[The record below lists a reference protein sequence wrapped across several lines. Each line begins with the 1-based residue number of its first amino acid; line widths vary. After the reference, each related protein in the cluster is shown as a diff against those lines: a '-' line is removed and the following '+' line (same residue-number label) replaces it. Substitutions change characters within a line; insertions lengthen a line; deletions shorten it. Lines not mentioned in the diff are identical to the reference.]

1 MKNIILFSLI
11 VLSCSFFG
19 QNKNISEKKDSLEID
34 VTQKIILEN
43 LNDKNSANWKDVLT
57 NYLQIALKDLG
68 GKDKKVEFKTTLF
81 NLKAQVDKN
90 LWIDYNYEKE
100 NFARNFQIE
109 AGLSLKDDYNLK
121 GFTYGL
127 GWAYNQRDKSINTF
141 VKKKSGE
148 FYKEYR
154 HSLTFALNSYRQDL
168 LKIYDE
174 TKTNEILKVI
184 DDIEKKFKSPDK
196 IMIIPLK
203 EFPMEFQEY
212 LPPNYNDYYEKFDK
226 QYNEDLAEIE
236 RKPYFFIGFNS
247 SFSET
252 SKFLE
257 EYKIETI
264 FLKGIKTNKLK
275 MEIDFRNSLN
285 SSKDSLNINK
295 RFFASQLGLN
305 VSFLSKERS
314 VLEIKPAFEFKKDF
328 TNEVKGQS
336 EVFYATSD
344 IRIRVYKDVWIPLIL
359 KYDIKNGNLFGFL
372 NLSINFDAVKNE

>member
-1 MKNIILFSLI
+1 MKKILLFLLI
-11 VLSCSFFG
+11 VVSCLFFG
-19 QNKNISEKKDSLEID
+19 QNNAKKKDSLD
-34 VTQKIILEN
+34 KDSDKKAILEN
-43 LNDKNSANWKDVLT
+43 LDQKNSANWKDVLT
-57 NYLQIALKDLG
+57 NYFQIALKDLG

-81 NLKAQVDKN
+81 NLKSQANKN

-100 NFARNFQIE
+100 NFSRNFQIE
-109 AGLSLKDDYNLK
+109 TGLSLKDDYNLK

-127 GWAYNQRDKSINTF
+127 GWAYNKRDKSINTF
-141 VKKKSGE
+141 VDKQSGKI
-148 FYKEYR
+148 YNEYR
-154 HSLTFALNSYRQDL
+154 RTLTKAINSYRMDL
-168 LKIYDE
+168 LEKNTE
-174 TKTNEILKVI
+174 EATNDSLKVI
-184 DDIEKKFKSPDK
+184 YDIESRFKSPDK

-203 EFPMEFQEY
+203 EFPAEFRKKY
-212 LPPNYNDYYEKFDK
+212 LPEDYNNYFENFDT
-226 QYNEDLAEIE
+226 QYQADLNEIG

-264 FLKGIKTNKLK
+264 FLKGIKTKNIK

-285 SSKDSLNINK
+285 SSKDSLNINE
-295 RFFASQLGLN
+295 RFFTSQLGLN
-305 VSFLSKERS
+305 VSFLNKERS
-314 VLEIKPAFEFKKDF
+314 ILEIKPAFEFKKDF
-328 TNEVKGQS
+328 TNEVKDQS

-372 NLSINFDAVKNE
+372 NISINFDTIKKE

>member
-1 MKNIILFSLI
+1 MKKILLFLLI
-11 VLSCSFFG
+11 VVSCLFFG
-19 QNKNISEKKDSLEID
+19 QNISLKEDSLEKD
-34 VTQKIILEN
+34 FTKKAILEN
-43 LNDKNSANWKDVLT
+43 LNEKNSANWKDVLT
-57 NYLQIALKDLG
+57 NYFQIALKDVG

-81 NLKAQVDKN
+81 NLKAQVDKD

-100 NFARNFQIE
+100 NFARNFQID
-109 AGLSLKDDYNLK
+109 AGLSLKDDYSLK

-127 GWAYNQRDKSINTF
+127 GWAYNKRDKSINTL
-141 VKKKSGE
+141 VDEKSGKIYNDYGHTL
-148 FYKEYR
+148 FN
-154 HSLTFALNSYRQDL
+154 AINSYREEL
-168 LKIYDE
+168 LKTTGNDLF
-174 TKTNEILKVI
+174 KTNEKLEVI
-184 DDIEKKFKSPDK
+184 YAIQRKFKSPDK

-203 EFPMEFQEY
+203 EFPPEFQKY
-212 LPPNYNDYYEKFDK
+212 LPKNFNNFYEVFDK
-226 QYNEDLAEIE
+226 QYQEDIAKIE
-236 RKPYFFIGFNS
+236 RKPYFFIGLNS
-247 SFSET
+247 SFTET

-257 EYKIETI
+257 DYKIETI

-372 NLSINFDAVKNE
+372 NLSINFDTVKNE